1 MVAEFPESLVSDS
14 KRRVSRLRTRISL
27 GLGIEGMDLNSL
39 GIGIE
44 VYKRGDSESE
54 SESRFITG
62 ETLFVLFV
70 WK

>member
-1 MVAEFPESLVSDS
+1 MYKVSEFPESLVSDS

-44 VYKRGDSESE
+44 VYKRGDSESD
-54 SESRFITG
+54 SEWTHFSMG
-62 ETLFVLFV
+62 
-70 WK
+70 